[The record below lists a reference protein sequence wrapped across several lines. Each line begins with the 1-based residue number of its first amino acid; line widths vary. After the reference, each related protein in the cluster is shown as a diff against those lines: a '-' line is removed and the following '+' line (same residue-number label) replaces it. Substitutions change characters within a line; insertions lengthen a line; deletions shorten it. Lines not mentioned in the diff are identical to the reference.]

1 VVLFLDEIES
11 VGRTR
16 GGLVSHHADRFLAA
30 LLAEIDGFAER
41 AGIAIIAATNR
52 KDLVD
57 PALLE
62 RLSDVEIAVGRPDMR
77 GARAIFDIHLPAT
90 VPVDAAET
98 REDIIETAVS
108 RFFSPNSDNALS
120 MLRFRDG
127 RAPTVVAR
135 ELASGRLFAQICRE
149 ACRSA
154 LLRDLRT
161 GAAGLPGAG
170 LGAAV
175 SRGLPRPSAP

>member
-41 AGIAIIAATNR
+41 AGIAIIEATNR

-90 VPVDAAET
+90 VPAA
-98 REDIIETAVS
+98 
-108 RFFSPNSDNALS
+108 
-120 MLRFRDG
+120 
-127 RAPTVVAR
+127 
-135 ELASGRLFAQICRE
+135 
-149 ACRSA
+149 
-154 LLRDLRT
+154 
-161 GAAGLPGAG
+161 AAGTRGDTTGPAG
-170 LGAAV
+170 PA
-175 SRGLPRPSAP
+175 